1 MDEITQ
7 EIKECKKKKNNEKM
21 RSALLSTFKRQ
32 IEKAEAVRKLR
43 NTSQGGKRKNRMW
56 CYICEG
62 IEQMFQNRSGQ
73 LH

>member
-1 MDEITQ
+1 MDEITEQ
-7 EIKECKKKKNNEKM
+7 IKECKKI

-32 IEKAEAVRKLR
+32 IEKAEPARKLR
-43 NTSQGGKRKNRMW
+43 KSSQGGKRKNRMW

-62 IEQMFQNRSGQ
+62 IEEMFQNRSGQ